1 VELNVGCLLWYD
13 EAFGEEKNLYVK
25 TKVGIFLSILN
36 TFSFLKKSVVGL

>member
-1 VELNVGCLLWYD
+1 LNGGRLLWYD

-36 TFSFLKKSVVGL
+36 IFSFIKKLAVGL